1 MISKS
6 ITDYPASELKLI
18 YQILHSQIQ
27 DNFELMD
34 SAFLQDL
41 QLHLQSMAS
50 KEGVDVTLHSEWSA
64 WLNNLAIT

>member
-1 MISKS
+1 MTSKS
-6 ITDYPASELKLI
+6 ITDYPVSELKLI

-34 SAFLQDL
+34 SALLHDL
-41 QLHLQSMAS
+41 QSLLQSIAS

-64 WLNNLAIT
+64 WLNNVAVT